1 MAQANYDLVIRGGT
15 VATAA
20 DTVACDLGIRD
31 GRVVALAEGLPAR
44 RRRDRR

>member
-20 DTVACDLGIRD
+20 DTVACDLGK
-31 GRVVALAEGLPAR
+31 V
-44 RRRDRR
+44 